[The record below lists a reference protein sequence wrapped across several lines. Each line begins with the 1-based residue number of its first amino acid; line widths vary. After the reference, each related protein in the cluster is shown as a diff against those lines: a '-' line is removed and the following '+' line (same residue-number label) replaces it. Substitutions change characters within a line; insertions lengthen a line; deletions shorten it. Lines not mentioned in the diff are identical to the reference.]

1 MQPNFPF
8 SAIVGQ
14 DQLKTALLLISVDP
28 QIGGVL
34 LRGPRGSAKSTVVRG
49 LADLTQNQ
57 PFVTVPLGA
66 SEEMITG
73 SFDLEKALNHSEV
86 AFRPG
91 LLAKANGGILYVDEV
106 NLLNDN
112 LVDLLL
118 DAAASGINLVERDGI
133 SHRHDAKFSLVGTMN
148 PDEGELRPQLLDR
161 FGLMAQVAT
170 TFSLVEREQIVR
182 QRLAYDRDPE
192 QFLEHHRAEQDALRE
207 QIALAKKH
215 LSTVT
220 VPDSMR
226 AQIAQRCADAN
237 VEGFR
242 ADLTMHRA
250 SCASAALDHRRVV
263 FASDLDAVA
272 PLVLAHRRQAAE
284 RKQPAPAD
292 NDGSS
297 GNAGG
302 EPSARNQD
310 ASSPGSSRP
319 KSSSQASSKQA
330 SSQQGYGGAMAT
342 VSTATAAA
350 RLMPAAARVMSL
362 PAARGGRASSAQATY
377 ADQRSGASRSPRF
390 TRQCQHNHRQNNNRK
405 IDWFRTLG
413 LHHQVGAPH
422 NGCRRVRAHNREHN
436 LELQFRYPR
445 PASIELDLVLLDISA
460 STLSGQG
467 LSQAKGVLKAL
478 SKRSYQKRRQ
488 LSIVTFGNDR
498 VSTLLHPQRAPHDIQ
513 DKLDSIRAGGGTPA
527 GQALNYAESLLNR
540 QRYRHLNCFIFL
552 VTDGRL
558 PLISMQS
565 AMRHPVL
572 SAHPITIVDIESS
585 RIKLGQGKRLAE
597 QIPAQYIHVSEL
609 PLA

>member
-14 DQLKTALLLISVDP
+14 DRLKTALLLISVDP

-34 LRGPRGSAKSTVVRG
+34 LSGPRGSAKSTVVRG
-49 LADLTQNQ
+49 LANLTQNQ
-57 PFVTVPLGA
+57 PFVNVPLGA

-73 SFDLEKALNHSEV
+73 SFDLEKALNNSEV

-106 NLLNDN
+106 NLLTDN

-170 TFSLVEREQIVR
+170 TFSLAQRKQVVR
-182 QRLAYDRDPE
+182 QRLAYDRNPDKFI
-192 QFLEHHRAEQDALRE
+192 QRNQAEQDLLRDKLE
-207 QIALAKKH
+207 WAKNN
-215 LSTVT
+215 LSSVAM
-220 VPDSMR
+220 PDSIS

-250 SCASAALDHRRVV
+250 SCANAALNQQLEVS
-263 FASDLDAVA
+263 ASDLEQVA
-272 PLVLAHRRQAAE
+272 PLVLAHRRQSPE
-284 RKQPAPAD
+284 RKQPAPPD
-292 NDGSS
+292 NS
-297 GNAGG
+297 GASDNA
-302 EPSARNQD
+302 PDDPAARNQGG
-310 ASSPGSSRP
+310 SSIPGSAIQGSRV
-319 KSSSQASSKQA
+319 
-330 SSQQGYGGAMAT
+330 QGCWGAMDT
-342 VSTATAAA
+342 VSTATAPA
-350 RLMPAAARVMSL
+350 RLMPLL
-362 PAARGGRASSAQATY
+362 PARKPLLTSINGTTSASAQSVY
-377 ADQRSGASRSPRF
+377 AGNRKGESLSPRF
-390 TRQCQHNHRQNNNRK
+390 TSQPINNKCKNNKRP

-413 LHHQVGAPH
+413 MNHRFAKLKYCGLKCRNLKSRNRHHS
-422 NGCRRVRAHNREHN
+422 
-436 LELQFRYPR
+436 LKFRYPR
-445 PASIELDLVLLDISA
+445 SVSIELDLVLLDISA

-467 LSQAKGVLKAL
+467 LSQAKGMLKAL
-478 SKRSYQKRRQ
+478 SQSSYRKRRQ
-488 LSIVTFGNDR
+488 LSIITFGNDR

-527 GQALNYAESLLNR
+527 GAALNYAGNLLAR
-540 QRYRHLNCFIFL
+540 QRYRHFECSIFL

-558 PLISMQS
+558 NKS
-565 AMRHPVL
+565 AMHHALL
-572 SAHPITIVDIESS
+572 SAYPITIVDIESS
-585 RIKLGQGKRLAE
+585 RIKLGQGKQLAE
-597 QIPAQYIHVSEL
+597 QISAQYIHVSKL